1 MKKLLFWA
9 LLLTTG
15 FALYSCDERF
25 DNPVTGG
32 ETAQATTF
40 TYEVGIKFADVDW
53 NYWDADAEEYKNY
66 EAPKT
71 VYVYNEKFQLLGEL
85 KAKEDIVAGDFNKFS
100 GKLTG
105 EIGEKLYISSLKDFE
120 VAGNLDGTWE
130 TVIKYGILM
139 AGEAPIIIK
148 NTVGNT
154 IATKNVTLENK
165 TTVAGL
171 YLYNWERSNDKVLK
185 VTAKG
190 LLSPYATEEIEK
202 EFTINLKE
210 DVSFNN
216 LFVIPVVA
224 KEADEDDEDYEG
236 IELKFNIDSENG
248 YKSIGIWEHFMPD
261 FDDFKGWYGIS
272 MQLTELDLTK
282 YTAYLEDEG
291 DEAPFNIFIST
302 PQSSDNEP
310 IIYQSGS
317 ESVNLRLTIRG
328 EATLKDLNIEGDN
341 SYINFSGY
349 IYKYEFNNAEYNY
362 LPTITLVGK
371 NSIKSKE
378 WSCVRVSAETTLK
391 GEGELTI
398 ESNNYGIEVYNRW
411 FTSVTSADYQTV
423 TYTYYP
429 TKLIIDGAK
438 VTSNTGAYVSNTSIE
453 GASTPNEIEVKNG
466 TFIANGKETN
476 NPAIY
481 LNSGK
486 LTILENGTVTATSGQ
501 TAAVTPKCIQN
512 QNGEEVELKDIVGED
527 KVEKFSDTGVKAG
540 VRTITKK

>member
-32 ETAQATTF
+32 ETVQATTF
-40 TYEVGIKFADVDW
+40 TYEASIKFADVNW
-53 NYWDADAEEYKNY
+53 NYWDDDAQEYKYY

-105 EIGEKLYISSLKDFE
+105 EIGEKLFISSLKDFE
-120 VAGNLDGTWE
+120 AAGNLDGTWE
-130 TVIKYGILM
+130 TVIKYGVLM
-139 AGEAPIIIK
+139 AAEAPIIIK

-171 YLYNWERSNDKVLK
+171 YLYNWARSNDKVLK

-210 DVSFNN
+210 DVSFND

-272 MQLTELDLTK
+272 MQVTDLDLTK
-282 YTAYLEDEG
+282 YAAYLKG
-291 DEAPFNIFIST
+291 
-302 PQSSDNEP
+302 DNENIPATNIYIYNYDADLSITQSENEALP
-310 IIYQSGS
+310 IYLYIYGRKN
-317 ESVNLRLTIRG
+317 VTFNG
-328 EATLKDLNIEGDN
+328 LNIRYLLLRGNYSENPEN
-341 SYINFSGY
+341 SYDY
-349 IYKYEFNNAEYNY
+349 R
-362 LPTITLVGK
+362 PTITLVGD
-371 NSIKSKE
+371 NVIGSEDNYE
-378 WSCVRVSAETTLK
+378 WTAMRVYTAATFK
-391 GEGELTI
+391 GNGSLTVDANGWGIGIYNYYTFIDSEGENKHLPSGITLEDNVTI
-398 ESNNYGIEVYNRW
+398 KFNKRVEVNSY
-411 FTSVTSADYQTV
+411 
-423 TYTYYP
+423 
-429 TKLIIDGAK
+429 
-438 VTSNTGAYVSNTSIE
+438 IE
-453 GASTPNEIEVKNG
+453 GEETIPCYIAING
-466 TFIANGKETN
+466 GSFRANKG
-476 NPAIY
+476 IQ

-486 LTILENGTVTATSGQ
+486 VTFGTKATSLIVASNAEGANGVCINSGGQ
-501 TAAVTPKCIQN
+501 EA
-512 QNGEEVELKDIVGED
+512 ELDDLVED
-527 KVEKFSDTGVKAG
+527 KTKFNDGIELTDYNFN
-540 VRTITKK
+540 VRTITPKK